1 MNIETLGID
10 VGKNVFHAVGLNS
23 TGEVVLRRQFTRSAL
38 MRFMGKLTHCKVGM
52 EACGGSQHLGR
63 RFERF
68 GHTVRLMA
76 AQFVKPYV
84 KSNKSDFNDAE
95 AIAEAVTRPTMRFVT
110 LKTVEQQDLQALHR
124 ARSLLMGQRTA
135 LINQLRAFLLERGM
149 TVPKGVAALRRRL
162 PEVLEIADNELSD
175 RLRALIDQIWQQV
188 SGLEAR
194 MATLNAEI
202 ETIAATD
209 TACQR
214 LLSIPGI
221 GVLTA
226 TAMVATVGDGKQF
239 RCGREMA
246 AFLGLVPRQYSTGG
260 KPRLLG
266 ISKRGNTYLRMLL
279 IHGARAVLRG
289 GDKRSDRLGPW
300 LRGLKAR
307 RPSNVTAVALAN
319 KLARIAWAVLVHGED
334 YRPSLSLLEVA

>member
-10 VGKNVFHAVGLNS
+10 VGKNVFHAVGLDAS
-23 TGEVVLRRQFTRSAL
+23 GKVVFRRQFTRSAL
-38 MRFMGKLTHCKVGM
+38 MRFMGKLTPCNVGM

-63 RFERF
+63 RFEQF

-95 AIAEAVTRPTMRFVT
+95 AIAEAMTRPTMRFVT

-135 LINQLRAFLLERGM
+135 QINQLRAFLLERGL

-162 PEVLEIADNELSD
+162 PEVLEDADNELSD
-175 RLRALIDQIWQQV
+175 RLRALVDQLWQQV
-188 SGLEAR
+188 SDLEVRIA
-194 MATLNAEI
+194 ALNAEI
-202 ETIAATD
+202 EAIAAAD
-209 TACQR
+209 TACQL
-214 LLSIPGI
+214 LLSVPGI

-226 TAMVATVGDGKQF
+226 TALVATVGDAKQF

-266 ISKRGNTYLRMLL
+266 ISKRGDTYLRTLF
-279 IHGARAVLRG
+279 IHGARTLLRG
-289 GDKRSDRLGPW
+289 ADRRTDRLGPW
-300 LRGLKAR
+300 LRALKAR
-307 RPSNVTAVALAN
+307 RPANVATVALAN
-319 KLARIAWAVLVHGED
+319 KLARIAWAVLVHGET
-334 YRPSLSLLEVA
+334 YQPSLALPEAA

>member
-10 VGKNVFHAVGLNS
+10 VGKNVFHAVGLGA
-23 TGEVVLRRQFTRSAL
+23 TGQVVLRRQFTRSAL
-38 MRFMGKLTHCKVGM
+38 MRFMGKLVPCAVGM
-52 EACGGSQHLGR
+52 EACGGAQHLGR

-76 AQFVKPYV
+76 AQFVKPYC

-95 AIAEAVTRPTMRFVT
+95 AIAEAMTRPTMRFVT

-124 ARSLLMGQRTA
+124 ARSLLMGQRNA
-135 LINQLRAFLLERGM
+135 QINQLRAFLLERGLAI
-149 TVPKGVAALRRRL
+149 PRGVAALRRLL
-162 PEVLEIADNELSD
+162 PEVLEDADNELSD
-175 RLRALIDQIWQQV
+175 RLRALVAQLWQQV
-188 SGLEAR
+188 SELEAR
-194 MATLNAEI
+194 ITTLNAEI
-202 ETIAATD
+202 EAIAAAD
-209 TACQR
+209 GACQR

-226 TAMVATVGDGKQF
+226 TALVAAVGDAKQF
-239 RCGREMA
+239 RCGRELA

-279 IHGARAVLRG
+279 IHGARALLRG
-289 GDKRSDRLGPW
+289 ADKRSDRLGPW
-300 LRGLKAR
+300 LRELKAR
-307 RPSNVTAVALAN
+307 RPANVTAVALAN

-334 YRPSLSLLEVA
+334 YRPSLSLAEPA

>member
-1 MNIETLGID
+1 MNIQTLGID
-10 VGKNVFHAVGLNS
+10 VGKNVFHAVGLDTS
-23 TGEVVLRRQFTRSAL
+23 GKVVLRRQFTRSAL
-38 MRFMGKLTHCKVGM
+38 MRFMGKLAYCRVGM
-52 EACGGSQHLGR
+52 EACGGSQYLGR

-95 AIAEAVTRPTMRFVT
+95 AIAEAMTRPTMRFVT

-135 LINQLRAFLLERGM
+135 LINQLRAFLLERGL

-162 PEVLEIADNELSD
+162 PEVLEDADNELSD

-188 SGLEAR
+188 SELEAR
-194 MATLNAEI
+194 IATLNAEI
-202 ETIAATD
+202 EAIAATD
-209 TACQR
+209 MACQR

-300 LRGLKAR
+300 LRELKAR

-334 YRPSLSLLEVA
+334 YRPSLSVLEAA